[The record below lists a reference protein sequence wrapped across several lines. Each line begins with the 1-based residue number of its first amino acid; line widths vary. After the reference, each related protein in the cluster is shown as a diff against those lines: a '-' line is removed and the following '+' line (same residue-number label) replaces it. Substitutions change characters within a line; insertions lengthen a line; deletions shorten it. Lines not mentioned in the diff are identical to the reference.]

1 MSADFP
7 LDELSTLFARARG
20 MLLADGTATEAVK
33 LLAQAAKDNT
43 PGVLGVG
50 VTLTRPDGRHSST
63 GATDSIVRKL
73 DDLQYGI
80 GEGPCLTAV
89 TTGRTVRIDDLT
101 TEDRWPRWT
110 EAASQFPVRST
121 LSVPLIHA
129 GRTIGAMK
137 AYSPDL
143 RGLTHET
150 ESSLRRFV
158 VPAAALLATART
170 PEAPARLSAELRD
183 ALGRRDSIG
192 MAKGIL
198 MERHGIGAEDALARM
213 LDTCRTQRVTLRQT
227 AESIISGTGNAGTE
241 NIRDD
246 HGF

>member
-1 MSADFP
+1 
-7 LDELSTLFARARG
+7 
-20 MLLADGTATEAVK
+20 MLPTGGTATQAVES
-33 LLAQAAKDNT
+33 LAHAAKDDI

-50 VTLTRPDGRHSST
+50 ITVTNQDGSQSST

-73 DDLQYGI
+73 DDLQYSI

-89 TTGRTVRIDDLT
+89 TTARTIRIDDIT

-110 EAASQFPVRST
+110 EAASHFPVRST

-143 RGLTHET
+143 RGLTQET

-158 VPAAALLATART
+158 VPAAALLATAQI
-170 PEAPARLSAELRD
+170 PEAPARLSADLRD

-198 MERHGIGAEDALARM
+198 MERHGIGPEDALAKM
-213 LDTCRTQRVTLRQT
+213 LNTCREQRITLHQT
-227 AESIISGTGNAGTE
+227 AEDTITGTGNTGTE
-241 NIRDD
+241 GIRG
-246 HGF
+246 HHEF